1 MLRRQFWTNKL
12 GQRASSVLV
21 STSAPPRR
29 DRKPDMVRSRYL
41 RDIVVV
47 AALAGTY
54 FVAGKL
60 GLKLASV
67 HTSATA
73 VWPCTGIALA
83 AFLIL
88 GYRVWPAILAGALL
102 VNLTTAGSV
111 ATSVAIAVGNTL
123 EGVVGCYLV
132 SRFAGGQHAFKGAQD
147 IFKFAFLAGMVS
159 TTVSATVGVT
169 TLALGGFADWAMY
182 GAIWSTWWLGD
193 AVGAVVVTP
202 FLLLWREN
210 PRLNWNHKQII
221 EFVFWFLGL
230 FFTAWIVFGGRFHSG
245 QKNYPL
251 EYFCVPFLIWAAFRF
266 GRRQGATAICALAAV
281 ATWGTLHGFGP
292 FSRESQNTSLLLLQ
306 LFMGIMA
313 ITTLALAAEISQHKR
328 AAERFRLAV
337 ESAPNAMVMIDRQ
350 GKIVMVNSQ
359 AVKMFGYNREE
370 LTGQSVEALIPERF
384 RGGHPEHR
392 MGFSSSPRAR
402 PMGAGRDLYA
412 VRKDGSEFPVEIGL
426 NPIETEEGPL
436 VLSAIV
442 DISERKRAEEE
453 IQRLATRDPLT
464 GLANYRQLRDALDAE
479 IKRFGRAGKPFAIIL
494 LDLDGLKKIND
505 AYGHLTGSRALCR
518 LAAILRLHSREID
531 TAARYGGD
539 EFVLVLPETESAA
552 AVQVAQRVSE
562 QLNNDGEKPSISVS
576 TGTATYP
583 RDGKTIDELLAAAD
597 RALYHQKGS
606 SKRKLALPT

>member
-1 MLRRQFWTNKL
+1 
-12 GQRASSVLV
+12 
-21 STSAPPRR
+21 
-29 DRKPDMVRSRYL
+29 MVRSRFL
-41 RDIVVV
+41 RGIAVL
-47 AALAGTY
+47 AALACTY

-83 AFLIL
+83 AFLIF
-88 GYRVWPAILAGALL
+88 GYRVWPAIVAGAFL

-111 ATSVAIAVGNTL
+111 ATSVGIAVGNTL
-123 EGVVGCYLV
+123 EAVVGFYLV
-132 SRFAGGQHAFKGAQD
+132 SRFAGGLRAFQRAHD

-169 TLALGGFADWAMY
+169 TLALGGFVDWARY
-182 GAIWSTWWLGD
+182 GAIWSTWWMGD

-210 PRLNWNHKQII
+210 PRLNWNRKQAI
-221 EFVFWFLGL
+221 ELAFWFVGL
-230 FFTAWIVFGGRFHSG
+230 YFTAWIVFGGRFHSVL
-245 QKNYPL
+245 KNYPL
-251 EYFCVPFLIWAAFRF
+251 EYLCIPILVWVAFRF
-266 GRRQGATAICALAAV
+266 GRRYAATAICALATV

-306 LFMGIMA
+306 SFMGIMA
-313 ITTLALAAEISQHKR
+313 ITTMALAAEISQHKR

-337 ESAPNAMVMIDRQ
+337 ESAPNAMVMIDRH
-350 GKIVMVNSQ
+350 GKIIMVNSY
-359 AVKMFGYNREE
+359 AMKLFGYVREE
-370 LTGQSVEALIPERF
+370 LVGRAVEVLVPERF

-426 NPIETEEGPL
+426 NPIETEEGLL

-453 IQRLATRDPLT
+453 ILRLATSDPLT
-464 GLANYRQLRDALDAE
+464 GLANYRKLIDVLDAE
-479 IKRFGRAGKPFAIIL
+479 IKRYGRAGRPFAVL
-494 LDLDGLKKIND
+494 LFDMDGLKKIND
-505 AYGHLTGSRALCR
+505 AHGHLVGSRALCR
-518 LAAILRLHSREID
+518 LANILRIHCRAID

-552 AVQVAQRVSE
+552 AVQVARRVSE

-597 RALYHQKGS
+597 RALYGQKGS
-606 SKRKLALPT
+606 SKRKLVLPT